1 MPQILTSK
9 RFDRR
14 TVLVQQNMFPQE
26 VRKSHPPQR
35 GAQKP
40 QPLPAASNAKRQT
53 IPPQNRPAQSES
65 PVQSFPPNGNQSQQS
80 SVVRLAG
87 RVGRYI
93 DIKQTRSG
101 KSLTKFTL
109 ATVEPYR
116 DESGN
121 WAKRVVW
128 QRVVTWE
135 RTAQLVSEL
144 IEKGARVSVE
154 GKYKTREWTD
164 RENNLRTTTEL
175 VARQVDFLDLAA
187 A

>member
-1 MPQILTSK
+1 M
-9 RFDRR
+9 
-14 TVLVQQNMFPQE
+14 VQQNMFPQQ
-26 VRKSHPPQR
+26 VRISQPPQR
-35 GAQKP
+35 AAKATQVVHPVNNSKP
-40 QPLPAASNAKRQT
+40 PAAAAQAGPVT
-53 IPPQNRPAQSES
+53 PQS
-65 PVQSFPPNGNQSQQS
+65 PVPSFPTNVSQSAQLTAQRPGTVHLS
-80 SVVRLAG
+80 G

-93 DIKQTRSG
+93 DIKQTRTG
-101 KSLTKFTL
+101 KSLAKFTL

-128 QRVVTWE
+128 QPIITWD

-144 IEKGARVSVE
+144 IQTGVRVSVE

-175 VARQVDFLDLAA
+175 VARQVDFLDAVAA

>member
-1 MPQILTSK
+1 M
-9 RFDRR
+9 
-14 TVLVQQNMFPQE
+14 VQQNMFPQE
-26 VRKSHPPQR
+26 VRTLHPSQR

-40 QPLPAASNAKRQT
+40 QQVPPAGTAKRLASV
-53 IPPQNRPAQSES
+53 PQNRPAPPQ
-65 PVQSFPPNGNQSQQS
+65 PAVQSFPRTGNHPQQPGT
-80 SVVRLAG
+80 VRLSG

-93 DIKQTRSG
+93 DIQQTRSG
-101 KSLTKFTL
+101 KSLAKFTL

-128 QRVVTWE
+128 HRVVTWDK
-135 RTAQLVSEL
+135 TAQLVSEL
-144 IEKGARVSVE
+144 IATGARVSVE

-164 RENNLRTTTEL
+164 SENNLRSTTEL

-187 A
+187 AA